1 MNHKRCIGEIM
12 GGKQVFIGRNAPNEH
27 VILAGISGSGKSSR
41 SKEMEEQIVKNGGT
55 VIAIDINGTHPM
67 VEDGICNFISAQED
81 GLNVTFLDT
90 SLVESGKETMIN
102 LVQYVM
108 ETICPRQLRG
118 ALQLARVRE
127 AIQFAIQNKNRFS
140 CEMEAIACGLKEQ
153 DEPAALGAYN
163 HLCPILEGNIFRKS
177 EKRIQKGKINIISL
191 KGLNPKTQKQVVEI
205 LLSVLWRKMRTGA
218 GVQGGFTLVLD
229 EFQNLDLKQGSALFE
244 MLTEARKYE
253 VRLVL
258 ATQTLAIFHGREL
271 AVINQ
276 AATRLFFQQTAT
288 DIKRIGEMIEP
299 GHGDKWVSKIARLR
313 IGEAIAV
320 GSIEINGRVLDRPII
335 THSKYE
341 EVNGYLKKI

>member
-1 MNHKRCIGEIM
+1 MNHKRYIGEIM
-12 GGKQVFIGRNAPNEH
+12 GGKPVYIGRNAPNEH
-27 VILAGISGSGKSSR
+27 VILAGVSGSGKSSR

-55 VIAIDINGTHPM
+55 VIAIDINGTHPL
-67 VEDGICNFISAQED
+67 VEDSICNYISAQED
-81 GLNVTFLDT
+81 GLDVTFLDT
-90 SLVESGKETMIN
+90 SLVELGKETMMN

-118 ALQLARVRE
+118 AVQLAKVRE
-127 AIQFAIQNKNRFS
+127 AIMFAIQNKGQFS

-153 DEPAALGAYN
+153 EESAALGAYN

-177 EKRIQKGKINIISL
+177 DKKIQIGKINIISL

-205 LLSVLWRKMRTGA
+205 MLSVLWRKMRTGV

-253 VRLVL
+253 VRLIL
-258 ATQTLAIFHGREL
+258 ATQTLTTFKGREL

-299 GHGDKWVSKIARLR
+299 GHGDKWVSKIVRLR

-320 GSIEINGRVLDRPII
+320 GSIETNGRILDQPIV
-335 THSKYE
+335 THSAYINK
-341 EVNGYLKKI
+341 GTGLQKL